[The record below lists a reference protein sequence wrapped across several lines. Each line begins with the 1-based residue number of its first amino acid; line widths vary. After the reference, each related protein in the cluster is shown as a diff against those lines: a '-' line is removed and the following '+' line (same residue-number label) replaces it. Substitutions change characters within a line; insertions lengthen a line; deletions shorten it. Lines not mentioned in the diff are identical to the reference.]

1 MTGKNALDSIIVLQV
16 HEMVLNPVQTIMNSE
31 TMIPHITRS
40 VKRFCCIYR
49 RVKHRNCRQPIAVIQ
64 RQISAHKLCKLTDG
78 KPGTKWPVNELQCLA
93 SLWPIQKFSFFF
105 FFWCGDISSCVWFTI
120 LTSANVPKKKRNYW
134 LIMF

>member
-78 KPGTKWPVNELQCLA
+78 KPGTKWPVNELQCQA

-105 FFWCGDISSCVWFTI
+105 FFGVVTYLLVYDSLFSHLQMC
-120 LTSANVPKKKRNYW
+120 LRKSA
-134 LIMF
+134 IID